1 MSQREDDEPAEG
13 RRSLFGRFLRGVADG
28 VAEERRRERAA
39 RASTASAEATEG
51 IESRDAIEPPES
63 TDAAASTEP
72 AGAPRN
78 GPAATEARGARTAEP
93 PARAAEPNWN
103 PAPKPG
109 LYASRPDLPP
119 PPPIAR
125 HNAPRIHRPP
135 GALAE
140 PDFLATCTRG
150 NDCAVACPVD
160 AIAPIEHG
168 PEAGTPR
175 IDATRRACVSCVDTP
190 CITACGP
197 GALTLARGVKMGTA
211 KIAVSACLAYR
222 GTGCTACV
230 DDCPVPG
237 AMTLT
242 NGRPRIVADACTGCG
257 VCRQVCPAPKNAVL
271 LTPGV

>member
-1 MSQREDDEPAEG
+1 MSERGDHGPAEG

-39 RASTASAEATEG
+39 R
-51 IESRDAIEPPES
+51 
-63 TDAAASTEP
+63 DAAAP
-72 AGAPRN
+72 AEAEEAEDARPAEDSSLDAAAETDTAPDAPRA
-78 GPAATEARGARTAEP
+78 PEP
-93 PARAAEPNWN
+93 DWN

-119 PPPIAR
+119 PPPVAR
-125 HNAPRIHRPP
+125 HNAPRTHRPP

-160 AIAPIEHG
+160 AIAPIPDG

-175 IDATRRACVSCVDTP
+175 IDATRHACVSCVDTP

-211 KIAVSACLAYR
+211 RIAVSACLAYR
-222 GTGCTACV
+222 GTDCTACV

-242 NGRPRIVADACTGCG
+242 NGRPRIVADVCTGCG

-271 LTPGV
+271 LSPGA